1 MMRRLGILGAASSLL
16 LFQVMVIASTATQ
29 AGTDAPTADGIWRQ
43 VDESGKV
50 GALVTITHEGDVFV
64 GRLSR
69 LFIDPGDDP
78 NPVCANCPGDK
89 HNQPFLGLVFIDG
102 MKQSG
107 LDYNGGTILDP
118 ETGDIYKAK
127 MSSSADGK
135 KLTVRGYLGLS
146 IFGRSQIWTRVR
158 VTSRL
163 RAALLAWSSDPG
175 WVRTDMG
182 GSHAT
187 LTPADSVNRLRDLIE
202 TLGPAQSGKFSN
214 HDGREYPW

>member
-1 MMRRLGILGAASSLL
+1 MVVMMRRLGILGAASSLL

-50 GALVTITHEGDVFV
+50 GALVTITNEGDVFV

-89 HNQPFLGLVFIDG
+89 HNQPFLGLVFIEG

-107 LDYNGGTILDP
+107 LNYNGGTILDP

-127 MSSSADGK
+127 MSLSADGK

-146 IFGRSQIWTRVR
+146 IFGRSQIWTRV
-158 VTSRL
+158 
-163 RAALLAWSSDPG
+163 
-175 WVRTDMG
+175 
-182 GSHAT
+182 
-187 LTPADSVNRLRDLIE
+187 E
-202 TLGPAQSGKFSN
+202 
-214 HDGREYPW
+214 